1 MEEPVPTPPADPD
14 VHAQVLGTGHAGLLA
29 VRGQNR
35 TEVTGRVTAQLTLT
49 SAVLVTLALVVQE
62 TGYDDR
68 FRWLAAGL
76 GLAALVT
83 GSLTLIRV
91 VHAAGDERRLTL
103 ALDRLEDAL
112 AELDPDA
119 ATHLGATSPPEPP
132 SVVRLLGS
140 AWVLLLVVNTLV
152 AGGLV
157 GLLAGPWG
165 TSEAV
170 GTGVL
175 VGLVYLVAAVL
186 LGTRGSGTRQGS
198 TPGR

>member
-1 MEEPVPTPPADPD
+1 MEDPVPNPPPADPD

-29 VRGQNR
+29 ARGQNR
-35 TEVTGRVTAQLTLT
+35 SELAGRVTAQLTMT

-83 GSLTLIRV
+83 GSLTLVRA
-91 VHAAGDERRLTL
+91 VHATGDERRLSL

-112 AELDPDA
+112 AELDPDGA
-119 ATHLGATSPPEPP
+119 AHLGSGAPEPP
-132 SVVRLLGS
+132 SVARLLGS
-140 AWVLLLVVNTLV
+140 TWVLLLIVNTLV

-175 VGLVYLVAAVL
+175 VGLLYLVAAIL
-186 LGTRGSGTRQGS
+186 LGTRGTGTRQS
-198 TPGR
+198 SRPG

>member
-1 MEEPVPTPPADPD
+1 MEDPVPTPPPADPD

-35 TEVTGRVTAQLTLT
+35 SEVTGRVTAQLTLT

-62 TGYDDR
+62 TGYDDT

-83 GSLTLIRV
+83 GSLTLLRI
-91 VHAAGDERRLTL
+91 VHAAREERRLSL

-112 AELDPDA
+112 ADLDPDA
-119 ATHLGATSPPEPP
+119 AAHLGSATVPEPP
-132 SVVRLLGS
+132 SVGRLLGS
-140 AWVLLLVVNTLV
+140 TWVLLLVVNTLV

-165 TSEAV
+165 TSEAA

-175 VGLVYLVAAVL
+175 VGLLYLVAAVL
-186 LGTRGSGTRQGS
+186 LGTRGNGTRR
-198 TPGR
+198 PEAR